1 MAESLRSELLDDLDA
16 PAVASLTS
24 TFTYETRGPGPPSA
38 ASFPTPK
45 LRRRWADLE
54 RIARELNLAED
65 DAGLPL
71 TRPPD
76 PGFGDMAFSW
86 AAGEDLVDIIAD
98 EEISGGDFVR
108 NVKQL
113 IDLLRQL
120 GDVAPQPATAKGAR
134 DAADRLFRGV
144 VAASSV
150 VGT

>member
-1 MAESLRSELLDDLDA
+1 MAALA
-16 PAVASLTS
+16 S
-24 TFTYETRGPGPPSA
+24 TFTYETRGPGPPSTA
-38 ASFPTPK
+38 VLPSAK

-54 RIARELNLAED
+54 RIASELNLAED
-65 DAGLPL
+65 DAGLAL

-76 PGFGDMAFSW
+76 PGFAALAHDW
-86 AAGEDLVDIIAD
+86 AAGDELAEVIAN
-98 EEISGGDFVR
+98 EEMSGGDFVR

-120 GDVAPQPATAKGAR
+120 GDVASTPATGKRAR
-134 DAADRLFRGV
+134 EAADSLFRGV